1 MLEWTVVIYKFQF
14 NRTFTLHKLIT
25 LSNNTV
31 TSTESMAKDPVSAI
45 YYIGV
50 SSGMSVVLHGLAG
63 CLARDTEGITHQCK
77 LVTTQA

>member
-50 SSGMSVVLHGLAG
+50 SSGIMSVVLHGLG
-63 CLARDTEGITHQCK
+63 EVCPYTHT
-77 LVTTQA
+77 LGVLHGTPRG